1 MPLEVRRLEAT
12 DLERTEAREPS
23 GQGFVR
29 AMWGLQQRGES
40 VLVVAWS
47 DGVPVG
53 AAQLD
58 LRTDPFEVKNLHVD
72 EHARG
77 QSIGTALMAEVERL
91 ATPTSRLA
99 VGVGVDNPRA
109 RALYERLGYR
119 STGQES
125 TTTYEYVDAHG
136 VRRTATETDVLLV
149 KDIPAGSPL

>member
-1 MPLEVRRLEAT
+1 
-12 DLERTEAREPS
+12 
-23 GQGFVR
+23 
-29 AMWGLQQRGES
+29 MWGPQQRGAS
-40 VLVVAWS
+40 VLVVAWR

-53 AAQLD
+53 LAQLD

-77 QSIGTALMAEVERL
+77 QGIGTALMAEAERL
-91 ATPTSRLA
+91 AAPTSRLA

-149 KDIPAGSPL
+149 KDLAGAPPL